1 MARLRVLITNMTLAS
16 RSGTEL
22 YVRDLALGLLKRGHL
37 PIVYS
42 PHLGTIAEELRTA
55 TIPVVDDMDRLE
67 AQPDV
72 IHGHHHLTT
81 MTALMRFAPVPAV
94 YVFHGA
100 LSWHDVPPRFP
111 RILRYVAVDETC
123 RDLLAFEHGI
133 PEDRLRVMLN
143 WVDLARFVPRG
154 PLPAR
159 PRRALIFSNEAHE
172 RTHLPAV
179 REACGRAGLPLDVLG
194 AGAGN
199 VADRPE
205 DLLGRYDLVF
215 AKAKCALEALAVG
228 AAVVL
233 CDYRGAGPMVTVE
246 NLSALRK
253 FNFGIR
259 TLGGPLC
266 ADALG
271 REIRRYDAAEA
282 AEVSRRIRATA
293 GLEES
298 LDALITLYR
307 EVIDEHAALAGPPD
321 LAAEERAAATYFR
334 RVAPH
339 FAELDQHRGEAARL
353 RAALEALGDAPAE
366 LENIKRTATWRL
378 RDRLRGIPVA
388 GPLLGAL
395 ARLAARR
402 PPS

>member
-1 MARLRVLITNMTLAS
+1 
-16 RSGTEL
+16 
-22 YVRDLALGLLKRGHL
+22 DL
-37 PIVYS
+37 
-42 PHLGTIAEELRTA
+42 
-55 TIPVVDDMDRLE
+55 DRLE
-67 AQPDV
+67 APPDV

-81 MTALMRFAPVPAV
+81 MTALLRFAPVPAV

-133 PEDRLRVMLN
+133 PEERLRVMLN

-179 REACGRAGLPLDVLG
+179 REACGRAGLPFDVIG

-199 VADRPE
+199 VVARPE
-205 DLLGRYDLVF
+205 EVLGRYDLVF

-246 NLSALRK
+246 NLAALRRL
-253 FNFGIR
+253 NFGIR
-259 TLGGPLC
+259 TLAGPLC
-266 ADALG
+266 PEGLG
-271 REIRRYDAAEA
+271 REMCRYDAADA

-293 GLEES
+293 GLGES
-298 LDALITLYR
+298 LDALIGLYQ
-307 EVIDEHAALAGPPD
+307 EVLDEHAALAVPPD

-339 FAELDQHRGEAARL
+339 FAELDQRRAEVASL
-353 RAALEALGDAPAE
+353 RAALEVRAAVPIE
-366 LENIKRTATWRL
+366 LESIKRTATWRL
-378 RDRLRGIPVA
+378 RDRLRGIPLA
-388 GPLLGAL
+388 GRLLGAL

-402 PPS
+402 SPS